1 MSKRSCTAEDDLP
14 SSSKKKKLCDEKKTA
29 TEQVLDQ
36 SIKKKKLCNEKK
48 TATEQVLDQL
58 INLFPQ
64 DKLLKMYRLPKIVM
78 KHMVY
83 S

>member
-14 SSSKKKKLCDEKKTA
+14 SSSKKKKLCD
-29 TEQVLDQ
+29 
-36 SIKKKKLCNEKK
+36 EKK

>member
-1 MSKRSCTAEDDLP
+1 MFKQYLAMSKRSCTAEDDLP

-36 SIKKKKLCNEKK
+36 
-48 TATEQVLDQL
+48 L

-64 DKLLKMYRLPKIVM
+64 DKLLKIYRLPKIVM